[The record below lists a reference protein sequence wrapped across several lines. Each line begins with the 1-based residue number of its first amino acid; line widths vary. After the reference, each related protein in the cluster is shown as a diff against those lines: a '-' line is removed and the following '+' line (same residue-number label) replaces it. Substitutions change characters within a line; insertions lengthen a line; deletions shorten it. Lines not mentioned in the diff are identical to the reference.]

1 VTSKASIVAS
11 LGERKLALPRMVNE
25 ALEANDR
32 IKYLFTL
39 VQAARR
45 QADDPMCTPPRL
57 RNERLQA
64 GIDDLTL
71 DDVPGD
77 AQRIDAASYR
87 VPALPRIMDS
97 IRHDIGVMV
106 QAIQAG
112 EDELPP

>member
-1 VTSKASIVAS
+1 MTSKASIVAS

-25 ALEANDR
+25 ALGANDR

-39 VQAARR
+39 VQAARH
-45 QADDPMCTPPRL
+45 QADDPMGTPPRL

-71 DDVPGD
+71 DDVPGE
-77 AQRIDAASYR
+77 AQRLDAGTYR

-97 IRHDIGVMV
+97 VRHDIGVML
-106 QAIQAG
+106 QAIRAG
-112 EDELPP
+112 EDELP